1 MRRDLVRVLLL
12 SALTAMIP
20 ARANAQTATT
30 TATKL
35 PRIGLDAGEPLTKSA
50 PPATPFGRP
59 PATSKDAV
67 LDFHGFIL
75 MPMRFA
81 LLKRENPAEGQSAT
95 ALHAPPSIPQEE
107 TRWEFTGVVPTPWV
121 QLNFSYGNSVVA
133 AHAVIAARDATDAAG
148 LFDATKQLG
157 VADAFVAANLS
168 SLLNTPLEV
177 KVGAFTGRYG
187 AMGMYDAGRYGT
199 PLMATTSTVGITT
212 TIGLDLGKG
221 FGLALEH
228 GLGTSL
234 GRPGSDV
241 MPEAWNNFGY
251 TGAQGTVGQ
260 DSPKGA
266 GSTLVNH
273 LHAVL
278 GYSDLAQLGLHYFT
292 AWTQDDQVTAGTTAQ
307 DGTIRVMGADARF
320 TLGRGGHLYV
330 GGSYT
335 KAKYAGNVSGVLQV
349 LNTRGGPELISEY
362 LGPESDGNGSLTT
375 YGAQY
380 DLSVT
385 RMLYGDFFHGKSP
398 DVRLSVFGMGTSVTS
413 PDPLFGGVSKLKLG
427 VEATYSMLSWFAAST
442 RFDHVEGDTS
452 DSTKS
457 FNILSPR
464 LLFHTDWMSRDEFA
478 LQYSFFQ
485 YGQNV
490 MTRAGHPPVN
500 DPAAPRDKHVFVVS
514 GTFWW

>member
-1 MRRDLVRVLLL
+1 MRRDLVRVLIV

-20 ARANAQTATT
+20 ARANAQAVPN
-30 TATKL
+30 KL
-35 PRIGLDAGEPLTKSA
+35 PRIGLEAGEPLTKSA
-50 PPATPFGRP
+50 LPATPFGRSP
-59 PATSKDAV
+59 STSKEAV

-75 MPMRFA
+75 MPMRFS
-81 LLKRENPAEGQSAT
+81 LLKRENPTAGQSET
-95 ALHAPPSIPQEE
+95 ALHSPPSIPQEE
-107 TRWEFTGVVPTPWV
+107 TRFEYTGVVPTPWV

-133 AHAVIAARDATDAAG
+133 AHAIIAARDATDAAG

-168 SLLNTPLEV
+168 SLLNTPFEV

-199 PLMATTSTVGITT
+199 VLMARTSTVGVTT
-212 TIGLDLGKG
+212 SIGLDLGKG

-228 GLGTSL
+228 GIGTSL

-241 MPEAWNNFGY
+241 VPEAWNDFGY
-251 TGAQGTVGQ
+251 TGAQGTVGS
-260 DSPKGA
+260 DAPKGT

-292 AWTQDDQVTAGTTAQ
+292 AWTQDDQVTPNDVH
-307 DGTIRVMGADARF
+307 DGTIRVMGADTRF
-320 TLGRGGHLYV
+320 TVGRGGHLYV

-335 KAKYAGNVSGVLQV
+335 KAKYAATVSGVLQV
-349 LNTRGGPELISEY
+349 LNTRGGPELINEY
-362 LGPESDGNGSLTT
+362 LGPNSNGNGSLTT

-380 DLSVT
+380 DLSVA
-385 RMLYGDFFHGKSP
+385 RMLYGDFFQGKSA
-398 DVRLSVFGMGTSVTS
+398 DVRLSLFGMGTSVKS
-413 PDPLFGGVSKLKLG
+413 PDPVYGGVSKLKMG
-427 VEATYSMLSWFAAST
+427 FEATYSMLSWFAASA
-442 RFDHVEGDTS
+442 RVDHVEGDTS

-457 FNILSPR
+457 FNSFSPR
-464 LLFHTDWMSRDEFA
+464 LLFHTDWLSRDEFA
-478 LQYSFFQ
+478 VQYSFFQ
-485 YGQNV
+485 YGENV
-490 MTRAGHPPVN
+490 LTRAGHPPVP